1 MKKNNFKIIK
11 LDKSKSLFNYE
22 KKVIISELILNLK
35 LGYYDFEKEKPQK
48 VKFSLEANYEDK
60 KPTNDKDL
68 KSIVNYAKL
77 VRLVKKLVKNRHY
90 NFLET
95 LAEDVFDELFK
106 DKRIGKISLKIEKL
120 EVLKDCSS
128 VGIQISKKE
137 AMISSEIGKEVIKK
151 ELALIPKLPGVYK
164 MINSKNE
171 ILYVGKAKN
180 LPNRLKSYVSE
191 KNHIIRTER
200 MLSQTKKI
208 EITTTSNE
216 SEALLLEANLI
227 KKHKPKFNI
236 LLRDDKSFPFIFIG
250 KEDKWPQIKRHR
262 GKKEKKGFFFGPFA
276 SAGSAN
282 WTIKMIQ
289 KIFHLRVC
297 DDTVF
302 KNRER
307 PCILY
312 QIKRCSAPCV
322 GFIEEKDY
330 KQSVDDAI
338 EFVSGK
344 SRKIQ
349 KNLSQQMEKASEELD
364 FEKATI
370 LRDRIKSLNIIQS
383 SQRVNEAN
391 LVEAD
396 VIAGYKESGKTCI
409 QVFFYR
415 SKQNWGN
422 QAFYPKH
429 DAEENLSEIL
439 NSFVSQFYENKSVPA
454 SIILSENIREK
465 DLIEKT
471 LSKKEDKQINIS
483 VAKKGSKLKV
493 INQAIKNAK
502 DSLSRKL
509 YESQNNK
516 ELFESVAKKFNLETN
531 INLIEVYDNSHI
543 QGTNS
548 VGALITYG
556 EEGFIKKRYRKF
568 NIKIRENSQDDY
580 GMIKE
585 VLERRFK
592 RALQEKD
599 NYLTFPDLVL
609 IDGGK
614 GQYSSARSSLNELG
628 LHDIPVIAIAK
639 GKLRN
644 SGNEV
649 FFHNGKELK
658 FEKNDPTL
666 FFLQRIR
673 DEAHRFA
680 VSAHRAKRKKGM
692 TSSLLD
698 QIEGIGSIRKRA
710 LLNHFG
716 SARAVESASLDEI
729 QSVDGVEEKV
739 AKKIYNFF
747 HE

>member
-1 MKKNNFKIIK
+1 
-11 LDKSKSLFNYE
+11 
-22 KKVIISELILNLK
+22 
-35 LGYYDFEKEKPQK
+35 
-48 VKFSLEANYEDK
+48 
-60 KPTNDKDL
+60 
-68 KSIVNYAKL
+68 
-77 VRLVKKLVKNRHY
+77 
-90 NFLET
+90 
-95 LAEDVFDELFK
+95 
-106 DKRIGKISLKIEKL
+106 
-120 EVLKDCSS
+120 
-128 VGIQISKKE
+128 
-137 AMISSEIGKEVIKK
+137 MISSNIGKEVINK
-151 ELALIPKLPGVYK
+151 ELPLIPKLPGVYK
-164 MINSKNE
+164 MLNSKNE

-180 LPNRLKSYVSE
+180 LTNRLKSYVSE

-200 MLSQTKKI
+200 MLSQTKKL

-227 KKHKPKFNI
+227 KKHKPKYNI
-236 LLRDDKSFPFIFIG
+236 LLRDDKSFPFIFMG
-250 KEDKWPQIKRHR
+250 NKDKWPQIKKHR
-262 GKKEKKGFFFGPFA
+262 GKKNKEGFFFGPFA

-297 DDTVF
+297 DDAVF

-307 PCILY
+307 SCILY
-312 QIKRCSAPCV
+312 QIKRCSGPCV
-322 GFIEEKDY
+322 GYINETEY
-330 KQSVDDAI
+330 KQTVKDAI

-349 KNLSQQMEKASEELD
+349 KNLSNQMEKASEELD
-364 FEKATI
+364 FEKASI

-383 SQRVNEAN
+383 SQKINEAN

-422 QAFYPKH
+422 QAFFPKH
-429 DAEENLSEIL
+429 DPDESLKEIL
-439 NSFVSQFYENKSVPA
+439 NSFITQFYENKNVPN
-454 SIILSENIREK
+454 SIILSEEINERT
-465 DLIEKT
+465 LIEKT
-471 LSKKEDKQINIS
+471 LSKKENKEINIS

-493 INQAIKNAK
+493 IKQAIKNAK
-502 DSLSRKL
+502 DSLNRKI

-516 ELFESVAKKFNLETN
+516 DLFEKVAKKFDLETN

-548 VGALITYG
+548 VGAMITYDDG
-556 EEGFIKKRYRKF
+556 GFVKKRYRKF
-568 NIKIRENSQDDY
+568 NIKIQKNKQDDY

-585 VLERRFK
+585 VLNRRFK
-592 RALQEKD
+592 RAVQEKD
-599 NYLTFPDLVL
+599 NYLSFPDLVL

-614 GQYSSARSSLNELG
+614 GQYSVARETMNELG
-628 LHDIPVIAIAK
+628 LHDIPIVAIAK
-639 GKLRN
+639 GKFR
-644 SGNEV
+644 SSSNET
-649 FFHNGKELK
+649 FFHNRKEFK
-658 FEKNDPTL
+658 FLKNDPTL
-666 FFLQRIR
+666 FFLQRLR
-673 DEAHRFA
+673 DESHRFA
-680 VSAHRAKRKKGM
+680 ISAHRAKRKKSIS
-692 TSSLLD
+692 SSLLD

-716 SARAVESASLDEI
+716 SARAVESASPDEI
-729 QSVDGVEEKV
+729 KSVEGIEEKV

>member
-1 MKKNNFKIIK
+1 
-11 LDKSKSLFNYE
+11 
-22 KKVIISELILNLK
+22 
-35 LGYYDFEKEKPQK
+35 
-48 VKFSLEANYEDK
+48 
-60 KPTNDKDL
+60 
-68 KSIVNYAKL
+68 
-77 VRLVKKLVKNRHY
+77 
-90 NFLET
+90 
-95 LAEDVFDELFK
+95 
-106 DKRIGKISLKIEKL
+106 
-120 EVLKDCSS
+120 
-128 VGIQISKKE
+128 
-137 AMISSEIGKEVIKK
+137 MISSETGKEVIKK
-151 ELALIPKLPGVYK
+151 ELPLIPKLPGVYR
-164 MINSKNE
+164 MLNE
-171 ILYVGKAKN
+171 KGDILYVGKAKN
-180 LPNRLKSYVSE
+180 LPNRLKSYVAE

-200 MLSQTKKI
+200 MLSQTRKL

-227 KKHKPKFNI
+227 KKYKPKFNI

-250 KEDKWPQIKRHR
+250 NKDQWPQIKRHR
-262 GKKEKKGFFFGPFA
+262 GKKTKEGFYFGPFA

-302 KNRER
+302 KNRQR

-312 QIKRCSAPCV
+312 QIKRCSGPCV
-322 GFIEEKDY
+322 GYIEKDEY
-330 KQSVDDAI
+330 KKTVDDAI

-349 KNLSQQMEKASEELD
+349 KNLSELMEKASENLD
-364 FEKATI
+364 FEKAVI

-383 SQRVNEAN
+383 SQRINEAN
-391 LVEAD
+391 LIEAD

-422 QAFYPKH
+422 QAFFPKH
-429 DAEENLSEIL
+429 DPDEKLCDIL
-439 NSFVSQFYENKSVPA
+439 NSFVSQFYENKSVPS
-454 SIILSENIREK
+454 SIILSEEIKEK
-465 DLIEKT
+465 ILIEKT
-471 LSKKEDKQINIS
+471 LSQKEEKQINIS

-493 INQAIKNAK
+493 IQQAIKNAK
-502 DSLSRKL
+502 DSLNRKL

-516 ELFESVAKKFNLETN
+516 ELFDSVASKFDLETS

-548 VGALITYG
+548 VGALIAYG
-556 EEGFIKKRYRKF
+556 DEGFIKKRYRKF
-568 NIKIRENSQDDY
+568 NIKLKQNEQDDY
-580 GMIKE
+580 GMMRE
-585 VLERRFK
+585 VLNRRFK
-592 RALQEKD
+592 RAIQEKD

-609 IDGGK
+609 VDGGK
-614 GQYSSARSSLNELG
+614 GQYSVARETLNELG
-628 LHDIPVIAIAK
+628 LHDLPIIAIAK

-644 SGNEV
+644 SGNET
-649 FFHNGKELK
+649 FFHNGKEFK

-673 DEAHRFA
+673 DESHRFA
-680 VSAHRAKRKKGM
+680 ISAHRTKRKKGI
-692 TSSLLD
+692 SKSLLD

-729 QSVDGVEEKV
+729 KSVEGVEAKV

>member
-1 MKKNNFKIIK
+1 MEFK
-11 LDKSKSLFNYE
+11 F
-22 KKVIISELILNLK
+22 
-35 LGYYDFEKEKPQK
+35 Q
-48 VKFSLEANYEDK
+48 
-60 KPTNDKDL
+60 
-68 KSIVNYAKL
+68 
-77 VRLVKKLVKNRHY
+77 
-90 NFLET
+90 
-95 LAEDVFDELFK
+95 
-106 DKRIGKISLKIEKL
+106 
-120 EVLKDCSS
+120 
-128 VGIQISKKE
+128 KKE
-137 AMISSEIGKEVIKK
+137 VMLSSNIGKEVIKK
-151 ELALIPKLPGVYK
+151 ELPLIPKLPGVYR
-164 MINSKNE
+164 MLNSKNE

-180 LPNRLKSYVSE
+180 LPNRLKSYISE

-200 MLSQTKKI
+200 MLSQTKKL

-227 KKHKPKFNI
+227 KKYKPRFNI

-250 KEDKWPQIKRHR
+250 NEDKWPQIKRHR
-262 GKKEKKGFFFGPFA
+262 GKKDKKGFFFGPFA

-312 QIKRCSAPCV
+312 QIKRCSGPCV
-322 GFIEEKDY
+322 GYIKENDY
-330 KQSVDDAI
+330 KQTVENAI

-349 KNLSQQMEKASEELD
+349 KNLSTQMEKASEELD

-370 LRDRIKSLNIIQS
+370 LRDRIKALNIIQS
-383 SQRVNEAN
+383 SQRINEAN

-429 DAEENLSEIL
+429 DPDENLKEIL

-454 SIILSENIREK
+454 SIIISNDIREK
-465 DLIEKT
+465 VLIEKA
-471 LSKKEDKQINIS
+471 LSKKENKQINIS
-483 VAKKGSKLKV
+483 TAKKGSKLKV
-493 INQAIKNAK
+493 ISQAIKNAK
-502 DSLSRKL
+502 DSLNRKL

-516 ELFESVAKKFNLETN
+516 EIFEAVSKKFNLETN
-531 INLIEVYDNSHI
+531 ISLIEVYDNSHI

-548 VGALITYG
+548 VGALISYG

-568 NIKIRENSQDDY
+568 NIKIEKNKQDDF
-580 GMIKE
+580 GMMKE
-585 VLERRFK
+585 VLNRRFK
-592 RALQEKD
+592 RAIQEKD
-599 NYLTFPDLVL
+599 NFLTFPDLVL

-614 GQYSSARSSLNELG
+614 GQYSVARESLNELG
-628 LHDIPVIAIAK
+628 LHDIPIIAVAK
-639 GKLRN
+639 GKFRN
-644 SGNEV
+644 SGNET
-649 FFHNGKELK
+649 FFHDGKEFK
-658 FEKNDPTL
+658 FAKNDPTL

-673 DEAHRFA
+673 DESHRFA
-680 VSAHRAKRKKGM
+680 ISAHRAKRKKGM
-692 TSSLLD
+692 TQSLLD
-698 QIEGIGSIRKRA
+698 QIGGVGSIRKRA

-729 QSVDGVEEKV
+729 QSVEGVEEKI

>member
-1 MKKNNFKIIK
+1 MGY
-11 LDKSKSLFNYE
+11 KS
-22 KKVIISELILNLK
+22 
-35 LGYYDFEKEKPQK
+35 Q
-48 VKFSLEANYEDK
+48 
-60 KPTNDKDL
+60 
-68 KSIVNYAKL
+68 
-77 VRLVKKLVKNRHY
+77 
-90 NFLET
+90 
-95 LAEDVFDELFK
+95 
-106 DKRIGKISLKIEKL
+106 
-120 EVLKDCSS
+120 
-128 VGIQISKKE
+128 KKE
-137 AMISSEIGKEVIKK
+137 VMISSEIGKEIIKK
-151 ELALIPKLPGVYK
+151 ELPLIPKLPGVYK
-164 MINSKNE
+164 MLSDKDQ

-200 MLSQTKKI
+200 MLSQTRKI

-250 KEDKWPQIKRHR
+250 NKDKWSQIKRHR
-262 GKKEKKGFFFGPFA
+262 GKKTKEGFYFGPFA

-312 QIKRCSAPCV
+312 QIKRCSGPCV
-322 GFIEEKDY
+322 GYIDESEY
-330 KQSVDDAI
+330 KRTVDDAI

-349 KNLSQQMEKASEELD
+349 KNLSDQMEKASESLD
-364 FEKATI
+364 FEKAGI

-383 SQRVNEAN
+383 SQRINEAN

-396 VIAGYKESGKTCI
+396 VIAAYKESGQTCI

-422 QAFYPKH
+422 QAFFPKH
-429 DAEENLSEIL
+429 DPDENLGNIL
-439 NSFVSQFYENKSVPA
+439 NSFVSQFYENKSVPS
-454 SIILSENIREK
+454 SIILSQEIKEK
-465 DLIEKT
+465 ILIERT
-471 LSKKEDKQINIS
+471 LSQKEGKQVNIS

-502 DSLSRKL
+502 DSLNRKL
-509 YESQNNK
+509 HETQNNR
-516 ELFESVAKKFNLETN
+516 ELFESVVAKFNLETN

-548 VGALITYG
+548 VGALISYG
-556 EEGFIKKRYRKF
+556 DEGFIKKRYRKF
-568 NIKIRENSQDDY
+568 NIKMKKNEQDDY
-580 GMIKE
+580 GMMKE
-585 VLERRFK
+585 VLTRRFK
-592 RALQEKD
+592 KAVQEKEGH
-599 NYLTFPDLVL
+599 LSFPDLIFV
-609 IDGGK
+609 DGGK
-614 GQYSSARSSLNELG
+614 GQYSVARETLNELG
-628 LHDIPVIAIAK
+628 LHDIPLIAIAK
-639 GKLRN
+639 GKFRN
-644 SGNEV
+644 SGNET
-649 FFHNGKELK
+649 FFHNGKEYK
-658 FEKNDPTL
+658 FSKNDPTL

-673 DEAHRFA
+673 DESHRFA
-680 VSAHRAKRKKGM
+680 ISAHRARRKKGI
-692 TSSLLD
+692 SKSLLD

-729 QSVDGVEEKV
+729 KSVEGVEEKV